1 MNAKE
6 VENLFK
12 EADELTPEFIEVYI
26 NDQLKNFDPFYQDSI
41 ILKILVNLQRRVI
54 SLERQ
59 TRTENYED
67 RELLVAVKTI
77 IKHIKQSE

>member
-6 VENLFK
+6 VESLFK

-26 NDQLKNFDPFYQDSI
+26 SDQLKKFDPFYQDST
-41 ILKILVNLQRRVI
+41 ILKVLVNLQRRVI

-77 IKHIKQSE
+77 IKYIRQSE